1 MRRGSVHIAEE
12 DNWDEPGRAA
22 DEVFYLGTFYGH
34 HDVGRPAA
42 EFEGLSIDA
51 AIAWGRARAD
61 RVYVRLGDD
70 DVIYAAG
77 AEPSQHPRWPP
88 PGLPELVR
96 RRPAAERW
104 KDRTDADGPIAW
116 SVDVMLEPP
125 DLGVTDPGRVEV
137 VAQAA
142 GADGWDDEELQ
153 GFERDI
159 EAAVR
164 RAPPGVEEVGWFS
177 THRRAY
183 RLRFTESAPTRERAA
198 AQALGRCAVPDG
210 WSADASATPVA

>member
-1 MRRGSVHIAEE
+1 
-12 DNWDEPGRAA
+12 
-22 DEVFYLGTFYGH
+22 
-34 HDVGRPAA
+34 
-42 EFEGLSIDA
+42 
-51 AIAWGRARAD
+51 
-61 RVYVRLGDD
+61 
-70 DVIYAAG
+70 
-77 AEPSQHPRWPP
+77 
-88 PGLPELVR
+88 
-96 RRPAAERW
+96 
-104 KDRTDADGPIAW
+104 
-116 SVDVMLEPP
+116 MLEPP
-125 DLGVTDPGRVEV
+125 DLGVTDPGRVE
-137 VAQAA
+137 AIARAA

-210 WSADASATPVA
+210 WSADASAAPA